1 MPFTKGETNNARE
14 QNRNRK
20 KIKKTGEK
28 EKEKEQ
34 IEQNDPVTASL

>member
-14 QNRNRK
+14 QNIN
-20 KIKKTGEK
+20 IKNILKTG

>member
-14 QNRNRK
+14 QN
-20 KIKKTGEK
+20 IKYKHKNILKTE

-34 IEQNDPVTASL
+34 IEPNDPVTASL